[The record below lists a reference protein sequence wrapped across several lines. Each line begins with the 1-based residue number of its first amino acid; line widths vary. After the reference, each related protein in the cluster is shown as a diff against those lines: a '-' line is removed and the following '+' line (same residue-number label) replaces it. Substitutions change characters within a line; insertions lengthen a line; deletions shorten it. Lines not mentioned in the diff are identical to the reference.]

1 MYNMDIVNILW
12 LVLLIVTVLVLPY
25 LIHLLH
31 KTWLA
36 SKSIERYFKEMK
48 EAGIGVAGN
57 TEHVKALDDTIGVA
71 SGILGVAGS
80 INEHSDTLKT
90 TLAARAEQIN

>member
-1 MYNMDIVNILW
+1 MDILNILW
-12 LVLLIVTVLVLPY
+12 LVLLIVTVLILPY

-36 SKSIERYFKEMK
+36 SKSIERYLKEMK

-57 TEHVKALDDTIGVA
+57 TELVKAVDDTIGVA
-71 SGILGVAGS
+71 SGILKVAGS
-80 INEHSDTLKT
+80 INENSETLKT
-90 TLAARAEQIN
+90 ALASRAEKLN